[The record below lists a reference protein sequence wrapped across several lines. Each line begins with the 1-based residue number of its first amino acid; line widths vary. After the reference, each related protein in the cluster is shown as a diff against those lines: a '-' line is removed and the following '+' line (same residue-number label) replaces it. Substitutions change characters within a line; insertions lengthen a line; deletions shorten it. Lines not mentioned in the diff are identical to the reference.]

1 MTACASEGDRT
12 VSSAT
17 AAVPEGADMSGGVER
32 SVTASNVNATPPGRA
47 IHPPLRQAETIRST
61 NCWTR
66 EGRWGGAMA
75 VAAHCRSTTISPA
88 LGSHRAMMLR
98 LTTRS
103 RAPAQERLLW
113 ALGDTQRPHVA
124 GGCEGPA
131 GEPVTFI
138 GAPGPPWAGSKE
150 EDYPTYER
158 RPTSYDR
165 KGQLFRMIQ
174 RGKQPNMRC
183 GERKDYC
190 KHPK

>member
-1 MTACASEGDRT
+1 
-12 VSSAT
+12 
-17 AAVPEGADMSGGVER
+17 MSGGVER

-66 EGRWGGAMA
+66 EGRWGGDGG
-75 VAAHCRSTTISPA
+75 SGA
-88 LGSHRAMMLR
+88 LPFHNHKPGSWF
-98 LTTRS
+98 S
-103 RAPAQERLLW
+103 F
-113 ALGDTQRPHVA
+113 VA

-131 GEPVTFI
+131 GEPVSFI